1 MHTLYNKSI
10 MNKIMNTIILISLAL
25 LGSCVDKHSG
35 EPLTIRNN
43 SDQRI
48 YYWFSY
54 WKTANYT
61 NYHYPDTILPVIK
74 PVVLNSIAPHN
85 ATGDGEADPN
95 WEQIFS
101 EFPEGKFSIYF
112 FKESPENQADWD
124 LIRQTYN
131 LVRKD
136 VTHQELKKNNYSIS
150 YP

>member
-1 MHTLYNKSI
+1 MSI
-10 MNKIMNTIILISLAL
+10 RFLTMIAILLSVL
-25 LGSCVDKHSG
+25 LGSCTDKNRG

-54 WKTANYT
+54 WKTDNYT
-61 NYHYPDTILPVIK
+61 NYHYPDTILPEMM
-74 PVVLNSIAPHN
+74 PVGLNSIAPQN
-85 ATGDGEADPN
+85 AIGDGEADPN

-101 EFPEGKFSIYF
+101 ELPAGKFSVYF
-112 FKESPENQADWD
+112 FKISPEDQSEWD
-124 LIRQTYN
+124 SIRQTYN

-136 VTHQELKKNNYSIS
+136 VTFQEFKKNNYSIS